1 VHTADSWMC
10 NVGTRYLRALVASGP
25 GPAWT
30 AAQRTSVHA
39 PASIMKKKHATF
51 ASLPH
56 QQQSWE
62 WNARGID
69 NCEIGMFVPPID
81 LQARPGFTARV
92 SISSTAKKKSQMRD
106 GRGKNPAPILHGFIV
121 TSAPSSPWAL
131 AGSQVAHCRGLAA
144 PTNKPGSNPS

>member
-1 VHTADSWMC
+1 MHTADSWMC

-81 LQARPGFTARV
+81 LQARPGFAARV
-92 SISSTAKKKSQMRD
+92 SISSTAKKKKSDERWKGQE
-106 GRGKNPAPILHGFIV
+106 P
-121 TSAPSSPWAL
+121 SADPTWVYCDIRTFFSLGPGWL
-131 AGSQVAHCRGLAA
+131 ASCPL
-144 PTNKPGSNPS
+144 PGPRRPN